1 MSSDPVL
8 SQRLVRFGEDTR
20 DDELLHRQIIRSR
33 AKNNIT
39 IDQRP
44 IGAVFDEVFRIPD
57 YQRGYQ
63 WEEEQWEKLWEQIE
77 AFVNIDVDD
86 PSRITD
92 VFFGSMFFSERNSDD
107 VGLGER
113 IDGDVLDVIDGQQR
127 VTTISILF
135 KILADELSDCL
146 ANSEPDFIRQYSE
159 HVGILNNQIYRNG
172 NPADGPALIREE
184 GGAGGL
190 ESQQAQDDTP
200 TLFEALMG
208 SEEIKLEHLLSR
220 DEKNNN
226 RKYGIIRIEDY
237 LENLQI
243 DPEKYLEEL
252 VAVSD
257 PHDHPNIPASKARVI
272 DDAQGVSDLTDE
284 DREYFIEQNR
294 VEFSEA
300 EVTLTEAYNFFYKR
314 VHDDL
319 FDDYS
324 TESKYRL
331 ITNIYNYILNCFEIG
346 YFEVRDNDPQLLMKI
361 FEVLNDQGVDLKKK
375 DLIRTRIANKL
386 RGDEE
391 YEEYKNKWESVVE
404 LFGDE
409 SDIIISFLETYFTTT
424 EESVHARGDISDRLL
439 EAFTLEDTNGEQ
451 IDSRIATVQ
460 SAKDFLEELEQY
472 AELYHQLKHPRDEG
486 FEFDEDAQNLE
497 DECNRILSRL
507 RDHDT
512 DIWEPLVLGYYYQIH
527 IGNHSDIE
535 DLHSL
540 LRTIESFVIRFA
552 VAGSA
557 SDRDATYVDGVKEFS
572 DSDSLGQHIEV
583 AMIKRAVEKTESSD
597 IFGDDLIEN
606 LMRNDWGSKRCKA
619 LLRKIVSE
627 NLDTEANDR
636 MLSRELDPSND
647 SIHLEHIFPQSPLQ
661 EDSDRYG
668 WINSFFMRNAPD
680 DEDTIVDDDFLEVIE
695 NHTEEELDEELENV
709 SDMFNQVIGNHLLLL
724 SGVNIRIS
732 NDRYGAKL
740 AGYASADDFEDL
752 ITSDHIIE
760 VDREPEDWEDL
771 ANYGRYRRYL
781 NDPDVNVEQVDL
793 PISDETEH
801 DKETWLQNRLEEL
814 EEVVESYDGAWTL
827 ERVGINSSH
836 LLDTVA
842 DSIRLGKWINEDELN
857 EINYEIDEFD
867 EVDIDQIVRD
877 DLERRQKYVEGN
889 QRRHL

>member
-1 MSSDPVL
+1 MSSGPVL
-8 SQRLVRFGEDTR
+8 SQRLVRFGETTR
-20 DDELLHRQIIRSR
+20 DDELLHRQIIRQR

-44 IGAVFDEVFRIPD
+44 LGAVFDEVFRIPD

-63 WEEEQWEKLWEQIE
+63 WEEEQWEQMWEQIE
-77 AFVNIDVDD
+77 AFVNVDVDD

-107 VGLGER
+107 VGLEER

-146 ANSEPDFIRQYSE
+146 ADSDPDFIRKYSE

-184 GGAGGL
+184 GGAGGM
-190 ESQQAQDDTP
+190 ESQQAQNGTP

-208 SEEIKLEHLLSR
+208 NEKTKLEHLLSR
-220 DEKNNN
+220 EEKNNN
-226 RKYGIIRIEDY
+226 RKYGIIRIKDY
-237 LENLQI
+237 LDNLHI
-243 DPEKYLEEL
+243 DSQKYLEAL
-252 VAVSD
+252 VSVSD
-257 PHDHPNIPASKARVI
+257 PYSHPNIPASKAAGI
-272 DDAQGVSDLTDE
+272 DDAGSVSDLTE
-284 DREYFIEQNR
+284 DDLKYFIDKNR
-294 VEFSEA
+294 VEFSDA
-300 EVTLTEAYNFFYKR
+300 EMNLTEAYDFFYKR
-314 VHDDL
+314 IHNDL

-324 TESKYRL
+324 TENKYML

-386 RGDEE
+386 RNDDE

-409 SDIIISFLETYFTTT
+409 SDVIISFLETYFTTT
-424 EESVHARGDISDRLL
+424 EDSVHARSDISDRLL
-439 EAFTLEDTNGEQ
+439 EAFTLDDKNDEQ

-486 FEFDEDAQNLE
+486 FDFSEDAQDLE
-497 DECNRILSRL
+497 DECNRILTRL

-527 IGNHSDIE
+527 IGNHSNIE

-557 SDRDATYVDGVKEFS
+557 SDRDATYVAGVKELS
-572 DSDSLGQHIEV
+572 DSGSPGQHIEV

-597 IFGDDLIEN
+597 IFGDDLIES
-606 LMRNDWGSKRCKA
+606 LMRNDWRAKRCKA

-636 MLSRELDPSND
+636 MLNRELNPSND
-647 SIHLEHIFPQSPLQ
+647 SIHLEHIFPQNPLQ
-661 EDSDRYG
+661 KESDRYG
-668 WINSFFMRNAPD
+668 WINSFFRSSATNDAA
-680 DEDTIVDDDFLEVIE
+680 TIVDDDFLEVIE
-695 NHTEEELDEELENV
+695 NHTEEELDDELKNV
-709 SDMFNQVIGNHLLLL
+709 SDMFSQVIGNHLLLL
-724 SGVNIRIS
+724 SRVNIRIS

-740 AGYASADDFEDL
+740 AGYASTDDFEDL
-752 ITSDHIIE
+752 VTSQHIVE
-760 VDREPEDWEDL
+760 VDREPEEWEDL
-771 ANYGRYRRYL
+771 TTYGRYRRYL
-781 NDPDVNVEQVDL
+781 NDPDVDVEQVEL
-793 PISDETEH
+793 PVSDNTEQ
-801 DKETWLQNRLEEL
+801 DKESWLQERLEEL
-814 EEVVESYDGAWTL
+814 EEVVRSYDDAWTL
-827 ERVGINSSH
+827 DRVGANSSN
-836 LLDTVA
+836 LLDIVA
-842 DSIRLGKWINEDELN
+842 DSIRFGEWIDTDQLE
-857 EINYEIDEFD
+857 EINYGIEEFE
-867 EVDIDQIVRD
+867 EVDINQIVRD

-889 QRRHL
+889 QRRYL